1 MATPKQAQYL
11 KDLLVE
17 RGYLNGNYGSMY
29 GHAKQL
35 PYHPTLA
42 ERRNVDA
49 WIGRLSVRQASE
61 VIDSLKR

>member
-11 KDLLVE
+11 KALLIE

-42 ERRNVDA
+42 ERRSVDA
-49 WIGRLSVRQASE
+49 WIGRLSVREASE
-61 VIDSLKR
+61 VIDLLKR

>member
-11 KDLLVE
+11 KDLLIE
-17 RGYLNGNYGSMY
+17 RGYVNGNYGSMY
-29 GHAKQL
+29 GHSKEL

-49 WIGRLSVRQASE
+49 WIGRLSVREASE